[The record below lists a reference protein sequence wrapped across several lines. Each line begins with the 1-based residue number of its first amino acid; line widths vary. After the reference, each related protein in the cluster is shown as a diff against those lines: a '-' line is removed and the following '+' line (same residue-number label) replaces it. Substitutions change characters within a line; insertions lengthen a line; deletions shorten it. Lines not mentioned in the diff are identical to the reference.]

1 MKKSI
6 KYIVLFLFVSQIAFP
21 QNEPHNDAVNIDENT
36 KNELHQYSN
45 MKDTSSKE
53 EKSSGCCLFPP
64 LTKNKTN
71 YNNYIASLATS
82 FNTKDFFLGLTG
94 GIFLPTNTQ
103 TALSGSFY
111 IRPYEKSVFR
121 EIEKNTYYQLKE
133 VSMFLSLNVE
143 QYFSIKS
150 YLLFYLVPGI
160 ALVYNDFSGFY
171 DAGSHGSFRISTGFA
186 IRLQTITYKIGYQY
200 IYLDQSPP
208 NQINLEI
215 SFML

>member
-103 TALSGSFY
+103 TALSGHFILGHMKSQFF
-111 IRPYEKSVFR
+111 EK
-121 EIEKNTYYQLKE
+121 LK
-133 VSMFLSLNVE
+133 
-143 QYFSIKS
+143 
-150 YLLFYLVPGI
+150 
-160 ALVYNDFSGFY
+160 
-171 DAGSHGSFRISTGFA
+171 
-186 IRLQTITYKIGYQY
+186 KIP
-200 IYLDQSPP
+200 I
-208 NQINLEI
+208 IN
-215 SFML
+215 